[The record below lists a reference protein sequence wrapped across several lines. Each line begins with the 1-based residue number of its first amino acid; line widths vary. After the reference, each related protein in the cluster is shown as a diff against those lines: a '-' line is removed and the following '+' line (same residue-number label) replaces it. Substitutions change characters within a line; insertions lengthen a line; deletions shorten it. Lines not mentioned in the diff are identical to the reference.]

1 VRRALLYTCLLLS
14 SLGALATVGMVIVL
28 LPKEKAQQRAQ
39 ELVREAQQ
47 LGAQGQ
53 RKASLVKVQEAL
65 RVAPDNP
72 SAHRELGLHLMAR
85 GKVTEGLAELR
96 RVAEAAPYDPGAA
109 WELAF
114 GYIAAQQPAEAE
126 KWFVEVTKMERN
138 NGAAYAMIANC
149 RAQHGDLQGALRWA
163 ERGVQVSPRLPITQF
178 TLGLTRWYT
187 QDLEGARQSLEETLR
202 LRPTDA
208 KAMLALAAV
217 TGKMHRSDLA
227 AGYLERALRLVPDD
241 PVTWVALGAARLN
254 LHQPREAEQA
264 FARAVALAPDNKM
277 ARAGLE
283 KARQGPRQSA
293 PRP

>member
-1 VRRALLYTCLLLS
+1 MRRALLSTCLLLA
-14 SLGALATVGMVIVL
+14 SLGALATAATVIAL
-28 LPKEKAQQRAQ
+28 LPQEKAEQRAQ
-39 ELVREAQQ
+39 ALVREAQQ
-47 LGAQGQ
+47 LGARGQ
-53 RKASLVKVQEAL
+53 RKASLAKVQEAL
-65 RVAPDNP
+65 KLAPDNP
-72 SAHRELGLHLMAR
+72 SAHREMGLHLMAR

-126 KWFVEVTKMERN
+126 KWFLEVTRMERG

-149 RAQHGDLQGALRWA
+149 RAQHGDLQGALKWA
-163 ERGVQVSPRLPITQF
+163 ERGVKASPRTPLTQF

-202 LRPTDA
+202 LRPADA
-208 KAMLALAAV
+208 KALLALAAV

-264 FARAVALAPDNKM
+264 FSRALALAPDNKM

-283 KARQGPRQSA
+283 KARQAQA
-293 PRP
+293 PAAH

>member
-1 VRRALLYTCLLLS
+1 MRRALLSTCLLLA
-14 SLGALATVGMVIVL
+14 SLGAMTTAARVIAL
-28 LPKEKAQQRAQ
+28 LPKEKAEQRAQ
-39 ELVREAQQ
+39 ALVREAQQ
-47 LGAQGQ
+47 LGARGQ
-53 RKASLVKVQEAL
+53 RKASLAKVQEAL
-65 RVAPDNP
+65 KLAPDNP
-72 SAHRELGLHLMAR
+72 SAHREMGLHLMAR

-126 KWFVEVTKMERN
+126 KWFLEVTRMERG

-149 RAQHGDLQGALRWA
+149 RAQHGDLQGALKWA
-163 ERGVQVSPRLPITQF
+163 ERGVKASPRTPLTQF

-202 LRPTDA
+202 LRPADA
-208 KAMLALAAV
+208 KAMLALAAI

-264 FARAVALAPDNKM
+264 FSRALALAPDNKM

-283 KARQGPRQSA
+283 KARQAQA
-293 PRP
+293 PAAH

>member
-1 VRRALLYTCLLLS
+1 MRRALLSTCLLLA
-14 SLGALATVGMVIVL
+14 SLGAMTTAARVIAL
-28 LPKEKAQQRAQ
+28 LPKEKAEQRAQ
-39 ELVREAQQ
+39 ALVREAQQ
-47 LGAQGQ
+47 LGARGQ
-53 RKASLVKVQEAL
+53 RKASLAKVQEAL
-65 RVAPDNP
+65 KLAPDNP
-72 SAHRELGLHLMAR
+72 SAHREMGLHLMAR

-126 KWFVEVTKMERN
+126 KWFLEVTRMERG

-149 RAQHGDLQGALRWA
+149 RAQHGDLQGALKWA
-163 ERGVQVSPRLPITQF
+163 ERGVKASPRTPLTQF

-202 LRPTDA
+202 LRPADA
-208 KAMLALAAV
+208 KALLALAAI

-264 FARAVALAPDNKM
+264 FSRALALAPDNKM

-283 KARQGPRQSA
+283 KARQAQA
-293 PRP
+293 PAAH

>member
-1 VRRALLYTCLLLS
+1 MRRALLSTCLLLA
-14 SLGALATVGMVIVL
+14 SLGAMTTAARVIAL
-28 LPKEKAQQRAQ
+28 LPKEKAEQRAQ
-39 ELVREAQQ
+39 ALVREAQQ
-47 LGAQGQ
+47 LGARGQ
-53 RKASLVKVQEAL
+53 RKASLAKVQEAL
-65 RVAPDNP
+65 KLAPDNP
-72 SAHRELGLHLMAR
+72 SAHREMGLHLMAR

-126 KWFVEVTKMERN
+126 KWFLEVTRMERG

-149 RAQHGDLQGALRWA
+149 RAQHGDLQGALKWA
-163 ERGVQVSPRLPITQF
+163 ERGVKASPRTPLTQF

-202 LRPTDA
+202 LRPADA
-208 KAMLALAAV
+208 KAMLALAAI
-217 TGKMHRSDLA
+217 TGKLHRSDLA

-254 LHQPREAEQA
+254 LHQFRGAEQA

-283 KARQGPRQSA
+283 KARQAQA
-293 PRP
+293 PAAH

>member
-1 VRRALLYTCLLLS
+1 MRRTLLYACLLLAS
-14 SLGALATVGMVIVL
+14 VGALATAGLVIAL
-28 LPKEKAQQRAQ
+28 LPKEKAEQRAQ
-39 ELVREAQQ
+39 ELVREAQT
-47 LGAQGQ
+47 LGGQGQ
-53 RKASLVKVQEAL
+53 KHASLEKVQEAL
-65 RVAPDNP
+65 QVAPDNP
-72 SAHRELGLHLMAR
+72 SAHREMGLHLMAR

-126 KWFVEVTKMERN
+126 KWFLEVTKTERN

-149 RAQHGDLQGALRWA
+149 RAQHGDLQGALQWA
-163 ERGVQVSPRLPITQF
+163 ERGVKASPRIPITQF

-187 QDLEGARQSLEETLR
+187 QDLEGAKQSLEEALR

-208 KAMLALAAV
+208 KAMLALAAI

-227 AGYLERALRLVPDD
+227 ADYLERAIRLVPDD

-264 FARAVALAPDNKM
+264 FTRALTLAPDNRM
-277 ARAGLE
+277 ARAGLK
-283 KARQGPRQSA
+283 KARQAQASA
-293 PRP
+293 AQ

>member
-1 VRRALLYTCLLLS
+1 MRRALLSTCLLLA
-14 SLGALATVGMVIVL
+14 SLGAMTTAARVIAL
-28 LPKEKAQQRAQ
+28 LPKEKAEQRAQ
-39 ELVREAQQ
+39 ALVREAQQ
-47 LGAQGQ
+47 LGARGQ
-53 RKASLVKVQEAL
+53 RKASLAKVQEAL
-65 RVAPDNP
+65 KLAPDNP
-72 SAHRELGLHLMAR
+72 SAHREMGLHLMAR

-126 KWFVEVTKMERN
+126 KWFLEVTRMERG

-149 RAQHGDLQGALRWA
+149 RAQHGDLQGALKWA
-163 ERGVQVSPRLPITQF
+163 ERGVKASPRTPLTQF

-202 LRPTDA
+202 LRPADA
-208 KAMLALAAV
+208 KALLALAAI

-241 PVTWVALGAARLN
+241 PVTWVALGAAHLN

-283 KARQGPRQSA
+283 KARQAQA
-293 PRP
+293 PAAH

>member
-1 VRRALLYTCLLLS
+1 MRRALLSTCLLLA
-14 SLGALATVGMVIVL
+14 SLGAMTTAARVIAL
-28 LPKEKAQQRAQ
+28 LPKEKAEQRAQ
-39 ELVREAQQ
+39 ALVREAQQ
-47 LGAQGQ
+47 LGARGQ
-53 RKASLVKVQEAL
+53 RKASLAKVQEAL
-65 RVAPDNP
+65 KLAPDNP
-72 SAHRELGLHLMAR
+72 SAHREMGLHLMAR

-126 KWFVEVTKMERN
+126 KWFLEVTRMERG

-149 RAQHGDLQGALRWA
+149 RAQHGDLQGALKWA
-163 ERGVQVSPRLPITQF
+163 ERGVKASPRTPLTQF

-202 LRPTDA
+202 LRPADA
-208 KAMLALAAV
+208 KALLALAAI

-254 LHQPREAEQA
+254 LHQFRGAEQA
-264 FARAVALAPDNKM
+264 FARALALAPDNKM
-277 ARAGLE
+277 ARAGLD
-283 KARQGPRQSA
+283 KARQAQA
-293 PRP
+293 PAAH